1 MMNNRPNLSEVE
13 YLNWR
18 EVVHDRCGIYFTP
31 SRRHFLESRLWERL
45 QHRKLKSYTEYYH
58 FVLYNSDGDHE
69 WGQLLDLLLNNE
81 SSFFRH
87 TPSFT
92 ALTEHVLPDL
102 MQKKRLLGINT
113 FSIWSA
119 GCANGQE
126 AYSLAIAFLE
136 TAVSRQYQLTV
147 WGTDISQ
154 RSLQTAKK
162 GIYKP
167 YDIRNMPPPYLQ
179 KYMCST
185 KAANG
190 RRMVYQLND
199 TIQKLTQFSALNLTA
214 PERYSLPQQDVIFC
228 QNVLIYFQPADRKTI
243 VERLCDHLAPNGYL
257 FLAPAEMIRLKI
269 PDIRQVKLE
278 ETLIYQRERR

>member
-1 MMNNRPNLSEVE
+1 MMSNRPTLSEVE

-18 EVVHDRCGIYFTP
+18 KVVHDRCGVYFTP

-45 QHRKLKSYTEYYH
+45 QYRKLKSYTEYYH
-58 FVLYNSDGDHE
+58 FVLYNADGDRE

-102 MQKKRLLGINT
+102 MQKKGRLGINT
-113 FSIWSA
+113 FSMWSA

-136 TAVSRQYQLTV
+136 TAVSRHYQLTV

-179 KYMCST
+179 KYMQPA
-185 KAANG
+185 KATNG

-199 TIQKLTQFSALNLTA
+199 TIQKLTQFSTLNLTA
-214 PERYSLPQQDVIFC
+214 PERYALPQQDVIFC
-228 QNVLIYFQPADRKTI
+228 QNVLIYFQPEDRKTI

-278 ETLIYQRERR
+278 ETLIYQREGR